1 MKSTG
6 NTCYHR
12 LPNGLRVV
20 HRQTQLPVSYMGIM
34 IGAGTR
40 DEEVHESGLA
50 HFIEHCVFKG
60 TERWSARELLRRVE
74 DVGGELNAYTTKE
87 ETVFYAAVPT
97 RYAARTIEVLS
108 QMVLHPVFP
117 TEEVEKEKQVIAE
130 EIESYNDSPSELI
143 YDDFES
149 VVFAGHPLSQPI
161 LGTKRS
167 LRALN
172 KKKAQRFM
180 EERYLPDRMVFFSV
194 SALPAARVL
203 YALEKYWQPESTGG
217 SGVTCL
223 SPTGR
228 TVPGSGV
235 AGEMNMR
242 RHTHQAHVMLGGRAY
257 PIGHER
263 QLAMYLLNN
272 LLGGD
277 SLSSRLNLSLREQR
291 GLVYTIESTYT
302 PLSDTGYW
310 SVYFATDESERELCE
325 ELVRKELRKLQ
336 LSALT
341 ESALQ
346 RAKCQLQGQM
356 AVSAMNMENNALA
369 MGKLMLYH
377 NVAPTWEETYS
388 RIEQLSREE
397 LWECAQEVFDERN
410 ISILRYV

>member
-1 MKSTG
+1 
-6 NTCYHR
+6 
-12 LPNGLRVV
+12 
-20 HRQTQLPVSYMGIM
+20 
-34 IGAGTR
+34 
-40 DEEVHESGLA
+40 
-50 HFIEHCVFKG
+50 
-60 TERWSARELLRRVE
+60 
-74 DVGGELNAYTTKE
+74 
-87 ETVFYAAVPT
+87 
-97 RYAARTIEVLS
+97 
-108 QMVLHPVFP
+108 
-117 TEEVEKEKQVIAE
+117 
-130 EIESYNDSPSELI
+130 
-143 YDDFES
+143 
-149 VVFAGHPLSQPI
+149 
-161 LGTKRS
+161 
-167 LRALN
+167 
-172 KKKAQRFM
+172 
-180 EERYLPDRMVFFSV
+180 
-194 SALPAARVL
+194 
-203 YALEKYWQPESTGG
+203 
-217 SGVTCL
+217 
-223 SPTGR
+223 
-228 TVPGSGV
+228 
-235 AGEMNMR
+235 
-242 RHTHQAHVMLGGRAY
+242 MLGGRAY

-272 LLGGD
+272 LLGGG